1 MTRIWITFNYFSHWL
16 SLLTNNDNSTFK
28 YVSAGSNSAKD
39 LNQTP
44 GPSKNEEHLQKI
56 SVRAEFHKMQQ

>member
-1 MTRIWITFNYFSHWL
+1 MNNIQLFL
-16 SLLTNNDNSTFK
+16 SLIEFIDNNDNSTFK

>member
-1 MTRIWITFNYFSHWL
+1 MNNIQLFL
-16 SLLTNNDNSTFK
+16 SLIEVTNNNDNSTFK

-56 SVRAEFHKMQQ
+56 SVKAEFHKMQQ